1 MAETG
6 VLEGPGNDA
15 VVSAPRKFR
24 VQLDFDVE
32 DFGEINDLVKGM
44 RLPTRAELFRSALI
58 TLRWMYQKKRQG
70 YSIVAM
76 SPDHQRLIEP
86 EFTFLER
93 VRAQKKTIDEEDA
106 VAAS

>member
-1 MAETG
+1 MAESG
-6 VLEGPGNDA
+6 VLEDPGIET
-15 VVSAPRKFR
+15 VTSTPKKFR
-24 VQLDFDVE
+24 VQLDFAAE
-32 DFGEINDLVKGM
+32 DFGEINGLVKGM
-44 RLPTRAELFRSALI
+44 RLATRAELFRSALI

-93 VRAQKKTIDEEDA
+93 VKPQKQAIDEEDTVA
-106 VAAS
+106 VS